1 MSGQGILDERQIQH
15 YSERDMRLELD
26 SASIARDVVKK
37 LFLELAKFPG
47 VATRNDHYLA
57 LAYAI
62 RDRLLQ
68 GWVRSAREYL
78 FGRHRTVIYLSAEY
92 LIGPQ
97 LGAHLLNLHIEEAA
111 RAALAQLGLSLDELL
126 EQEEEPGLGNGGL
139 GRLAACY
146 MESLASECIPAIG
159 HGLHYEFGIFDQEI
173 RDGMQVERTDRW
185 LRYGYPWEVRRHD
198 IEVTVGFGGRTERIP
213 DGRGGFRVQW
223 YPDRTIVGVPS
234 DTPVPGHG
242 VANTN
247 FLRLWTAMAAEEFD
261 LDAFQAGEY
270 WRAVDAK
277 IRSET
282 VTKVLYPNDQSPAGK
297 QLRLEQQAFFVS
309 CVLQDC
315 LRLLLQV
322 GTIEEFADL
331 YAIQLNDTHPALAVA
346 ELMRL
351 LVDVHHLPWE
361 QAWDI
366 TRRSISFTNHT
377 LMPEALESWPVP
389 LLARLLPRHLEIIYE
404 INRRFLEEVRRRFP
418 GDEARVRR
426 MSIINEEGERS
437 VRMIHLATVASFR
450 VNGVAA
456 LHSRLVRETLLS
468 DFDEMYPGRIVNV
481 TNGVSLPRFVALANP
496 NLTELL
502 DQVIQGDWLREPERL
517 QQLESLAEHTSFR
530 ERWREV
536 KLSNKRALAKWL
548 MRKHALL
555 VDPDTLFDAQCK
567 RIHEYK
573 RQLLNLLHVI
583 ALWNR
588 IEQGRTQGLVP
599 RTFIFAGKAAPGYA
613 TAKLII
619 TLIHGVARVIEADK
633 RARELIR
640 VVFVPDFS
648 VRVAQRIY
656 PAADL
661 SEQLSTAGTEASG
674 TGNMKFTL
682 NGALTLGTLD
692 GANIDIQEAV
702 GAENFF
708 AFGLD
713 AVQVRALR
721 RAGYAPAAV
730 LQGDP
735 ELAFALDRIAE
746 GAFSQGRRDVFE
758 PLVRT
763 LVQSDP
769 FLVLADFRA
778 YADAQLRVAEAW
790 QDRERWSRSSIACV
804 ARSSYFSSD
813 RAVREYAR
821 HIWNVEPVMVATAPE
836 RRNPVPL
843 GARPSAGI

>member
-1 MSGQGILDERQIQH
+1 MADEGIDEHQIQH
-15 YSERDMRLELD
+15 YSERDLSLERD
-26 SASIARDVVKK
+26 SSSIARDVVRK

-57 LAYAI
+57 LAYSV

-97 LGAHLLNLHIEEAA
+97 LGAHLHNLTLEEAT
-111 RAALAQLGLSLDELL
+111 RSALVQLGLSLDDLL

-139 GRLAACY
+139 GRLAACF

-173 RDGMQVERTDRW
+173 RDGVQVERTDRW
-185 LRYGYPWEVRRHD
+185 LRHGYPWEVRRHD
-198 IEVTVGFGGRTERIP
+198 TEIAVGFGGRTEYVP
-213 DGRGGFRVQW
+213 DAKGGFRVVW
-223 YPDRTIVGVPS
+223 HPERTVVGVPC
-234 DTPVPGHG
+234 DTPIPGRR

-247 FLRLWTAMAAEEFD
+247 FLRLWIALAAEEFD
-261 LDAFQAGEY
+261 LDAFQVGEY

-277 IRSET
+277 IRSENL
-282 VTKVLYPNDQSPAGK
+282 TKVLYPNDQSPAGK

-309 CVLQDC
+309 CALQDC
-315 LRLLLQV
+315 IRLLLQV
-322 GTIEEFADL
+322 GKIEEFADL

-351 LVDVHHLPWE
+351 LVDVHHLSWQ

-366 TRRSISFTNHT
+366 TTRSISFTNHT
-377 LMPEALESWPVP
+377 LMPEALETWPVA

-404 INRRFLEEVRRRFP
+404 INRRFLEQVRLRFP

-426 MSIINEEGERS
+426 MSIVNEDGERS
-437 VRMIHLATVASFR
+437 IRMIHLASVASHK
-450 VNGVAA
+450 VNGVTA
-456 LHSRLVRETLLS
+456 LHSRLVREELLP
-468 DFDEMYPGRIVNV
+468 DFNEMYPGRIVNV
-481 TNGVSLPRFVALANP
+481 TNGVSLPRFVALSNP
-496 NLTELL
+496 SLSELL
-502 DQVIQGDWLREPERL
+502 DQVIQGDWLREPARL
-517 QQLESLAEHTSFR
+517 AQLEPLAEYASFR
-530 ERWREV
+530 ERWREA
-536 KLSNKRALAKWL
+536 KSANKRALATWL
-548 MRKHALL
+548 QRKHGLV

-573 RQLLNLLHVI
+573 RQLLNVLHVI
-583 ALWNR
+583 SLWNR
-588 IEQGRTQGLVP
+588 INEGRAQGLVP

-613 TAKLII
+613 AAKQLIA
-619 TLIHGVARVIEADK
+619 LIHAVARVIEAD
-633 RARELIR
+633 RHGRGLLR

-656 PAADL
+656 PAADV

-692 GANIDIQEAV
+692 GANVDIQDAV

-713 AVQVRALR
+713 ATQVAERR
-721 RAGYAPAAV
+721 RAGYRPAAV
-730 LQGDP
+730 LETDP

-746 GAFSQGRRDVFE
+746 GVFSHGRRDVFA
-758 PLVRT
+758 PLVKT
-763 LVQSDP
+763 LVQQDP
-769 FLVLADFRA
+769 FFVLADFRS
-778 YADAQLRVAEAW
+778 YADAQVRVAKAW
-790 QDRERWSRSSIACV
+790 LDSERWTRASIACV

-813 RAVREYAR
+813 RAIREYAR
-821 HIWNVEPVMVATAPE
+821 NIWRVEPVDVARAPE
-836 RRNPVPL
+836 RRPPTPP
-843 GARPSAGI
+843 GARPPAP